1 MVGLAQHVVFPELL
15 RIWSAS
21 AFLAIPGFLAPV
33 QRVLGNF
40 AVQLPRVSGG
50 GARAPQGKLVLIIE
64 TTIAILEKAPYLSP
78 LRSP

>member
-1 MVGLAQHVVFPELL
+1 MVGLAKNVVFPELL

-21 AFLAIPGFLAPV
+21 AFLTIPGFLAPV

-50 GARAPQGKLVLIIE
+50 GARAPQGKLVIIV
-64 TTIAILEKAPYLSP
+64 YLQNDVWI
-78 LRSP
+78 R